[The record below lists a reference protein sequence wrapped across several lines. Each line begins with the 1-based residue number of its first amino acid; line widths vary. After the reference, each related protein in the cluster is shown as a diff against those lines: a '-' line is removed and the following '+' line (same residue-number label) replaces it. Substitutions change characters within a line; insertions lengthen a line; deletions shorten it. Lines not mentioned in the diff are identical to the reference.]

1 MRDEPAF
8 TSRFVGTSVRASV
21 ASFVCSGISAAVVL
35 LFCGTNAR
43 AQPAAPRP
51 IPNLAATVPRAA
63 TSLRAGSLPMGIR
76 LDGRLDEPVWATVD
90 SIDGLTEVEP
100 VVGRTP
106 IARTVIKVLADG
118 NRLLIGVRADDPEPG
133 GIVAFARERDA
144 SLANEDH
151 IKLVFDTFRDGRS
164 GYVFAVNAHG
174 ARYDALI
181 ADQGNSENA
190 NWDAVWDAHAVRT
203 ATGWS
208 AEFEIPVRSLQ
219 FGGGESSWGFN
230 VQRRIQRRLE
240 NDRWASPVRDFKI
253 TQMFRAGTLT
263 DLPPFAL
270 GIGLQVRPSVTAAS
284 GVPAPRADRVD
295 ARDMSLDVT
304 QTLGANALAS
314 LTVNTDF
321 AETEVDTRRTNLT
334 RFPIV
339 FPEKRTFFLQGA
351 DIFDFGLG
359 LGDDVRPFFSR
370 RIGLL
375 DGNEVPIRA
384 GIKVTGRGNGANL
397 GALALH
403 TGEIIAPANR
413 TDARPGTEN
422 TLGVLRYK
430 QNLFRES
437 NVGVLAAFGDPVGRA
452 SSWTTGT
459 DFTYQTSRFRGNKNF
474 GAGAW
479 LLETNRAGLSG
490 ETRAY
495 GARLEYP
502 NDIWNAYL
510 AYKRIG
516 DGFDPSLGF
525 VPRRAAQIVELQSN
539 FLPRP
544 KGRVAGLRVRQL
556 VHEFVPRVVTDL
568 NGRWESYRI
577 FMAPINWRLESGDR
591 FEFNYNPTGERLV
604 APFTI
609 APGVTI
615 PTGTYNWYRMR
626 FEGGLATKRKL
637 SGQLTWWTGPFY
649 TGRLNE
655 YILTSAWRPTPV
667 FNLEFNAT
675 RNVGRLRE
683 GAFTQTLV
691 GSRVKVNLSPNLQF
705 NSYAQYD
712 NQSDTFGA
720 NTRMRWTFSP
730 LGDLFVVYNHNL
742 RHDLDPATGLPIT
755 SPSALDPRVDGR
767 WGLASNQ
774 LLVKVQYAWR
784 Y

>member
-1 MRDEPAF
+1 LL
-8 TSRFVGTSVRASV
+8 V
-21 ASFVCSGISAAVVL
+21 AVPL
-35 LFCGTNAR
+35 R
-43 AQPAAPRP
+43 AQPANPRVAPSPAAVAPRVS
-51 IPNLAATVPRAA
+51 A
-63 TSLRAGSLPMGIR
+63 SLRAGALPPSLR
-76 LDGRLDEPVWATVD
+76 LDGRLDEAVWATVD

-106 IARTVIKVLADG
+106 LARTVVKVLADG
-118 NRLLIGVRADDPEPG
+118 DRLLIGVRADDPEPS

-203 ATGWS
+203 PSGWS

-219 FGGGESSWGFN
+219 FGGGQSTWGFN

-240 NDRWASPVRDFKI
+240 TDRWASPVRDFKI
-253 TQMFRAGTLT
+253 TQMFRAGALT
-263 DLPPFAL
+263 DLPPFVL
-270 GIGLQVRPSVTAAS
+270 GIGLQVRPSVTGAS
-284 GVPAPRADRVD
+284 GIPAPQANRVH

-304 QTLGANALAS
+304 QTLGANALAA

-334 RFPIV
+334 RFPVV

-384 GIKVTGRGNGANL
+384 GIKVTGRGNGANI

-403 TGEIIAPANR
+403 TGEIIAPVNR
-413 TDARPGTEN
+413 TATRPGTEN

-452 SSWTTGT
+452 DSWTAGT
-459 DFTYQTSRFRGNKNF
+459 DLTYQTSRFRGNKNL
-474 GAGAW
+474 GASAW
-479 LLETNRAGLSG
+479 LLQTHRADLAG

-495 GARLEYP
+495 GARIEYP
-502 NDIWNAYL
+502 NDIWNMYL
-510 AYKRIG
+510 AFKRIG

-525 VPRRAAQIVELQSN
+525 VPRRAAQIFELQSN

-544 KGRVAGLRVRQL
+544 TGRVAGLRVRQL

-568 NGRWESYRI
+568 QGRWESYRI

-615 PTGTYNWYRMR
+615 PTGTYQWYRMR

-655 YILTSAWRPTPV
+655 YILTSAWRPSPL
-667 FNLEFNAT
+667 FNLEVNTT

-683 GAFTQTLV
+683 GAFTQTLI

-712 NQSDTFGA
+712 NQSETFGA
-720 NTRMRWTFSP
+720 NTRVRWTFSP

-774 LLVKVQYAWR
+774 LLVKLQYAWR

>member
-1 MRDEPAF
+1 MPALS
-8 TSRFVGTSVRASV
+8 SRRFHPLRALC
-21 ASFVCSGISAAVVL
+21 CSAL
-35 LFCGTNAR
+35 LAGFWAPHSGV
-43 AQPAAPRP
+43 AQPAPATR
-51 IPNLAATVPRAA
+51 NLGADVMV
-63 TSLRAGSLPMGIR
+63 RAGRLTAPIR
-76 LDGRLDEPVWATVD
+76 LDGRLDEVVWATAD
-90 SIDGLTEVEP
+90 SIGGLTEIEP
-100 VVGRTP
+100 VMGRTP
-106 IARTVIKVLADG
+106 VARTVIKILADG
-118 NRLLIGVRADDPEPG
+118 DRLVIGVRADDPEREQ
-133 GIVAFARERDA
+133 IVAFARERDA
-144 SLANEDH
+144 SLTNEDH

-164 GYVFAVNAHG
+164 GYVFAVNPNG

-190 NWDAVWDAHAVRT
+190 NWDAVWDARAERT

-208 AEFEIPVRSLQ
+208 AEFDIPIRSLQ
-219 FGGGESSWGFN
+219 FGSGLSTWGFN

-240 NDRWASPVRDFKI
+240 QDRWASPVRDFKV
-253 TQMFRAGTLT
+253 TQMFRAGALT

-270 GIGLQVRPSVTAAS
+270 GIGLQLRPSVTVAS
-284 GVPAPRADRVD
+284 GIPTVGAARVD
-295 ARDMSLDVT
+295 ARDMSLDAT
-304 QTLGANALAS
+304 QTLGANTLAA

-359 LGDDVRPFFSR
+359 LGDDLRPFFSR

-375 DGNEVPIRA
+375 DGTEVPIRA
-384 GIKVTGRGNGANL
+384 GLKVTGRGNGANL
-397 GALALH
+397 GALALR
-403 TGEIIAPANR
+403 TGEVLAPEAR
-413 TDARPGTEN
+413 TTDRPGTAA

-437 NVGVLAAFGDPVGRA
+437 SVGVLAATGDPVGRTG
-452 SSWTTGT
+452 SWTAGT
-459 DFTYQTSRFRGNKNF
+459 DFTYKTSRFRGRRNL

-479 LLETNRAGLSG
+479 LLETQRTGLIG
-490 ETRAY
+490 DRLAY
-495 GARLEYP
+495 GAKVEYP
-502 NDIWNAYL
+502 NDIWSLAL

-525 VPRRAAQIVELQSN
+525 VPRRAAQIYEMQSN

-544 KGRVAGLRVRQL
+544 TGRVLGLRVRQL
-556 VHEFVPRVVTDL
+556 VHEFEPRVVTDL
-568 NGRWESYRI
+568 HGRWESYRL

-591 FEFNYNPTGERLV
+591 FEVNWNPTGERLV

-615 PTGTYNWYRMR
+615 PAGSYHWARTRLEAG
-626 FEGGLATKRKL
+626 FAPKRPL
-637 SGQLTWWTGPFY
+637 SGQITWWTGPFY
-649 TGRLNE
+649 SGRLNE
-655 YILTSAWRPTPV
+655 VILTSAWRPTPA
-667 FNLEFNAT
+667 FNVELNGT
-675 RNVGRLRE
+675 RVLGQLRE
-683 GAFTQTLV
+683 GRFTQTVV
-691 GSRVKVNLSPNLQF
+691 GSRIKVNLSPNLQF

-712 NQSDTFGA
+712 NQSDSFGA
-720 NTRMRWTFSP
+720 NTRIRWTFSP

-742 RHDLDPATGLPIT
+742 RHDIDPATGLPASGST
-755 SPSALDPRVDGR
+755 LLEPWMVRERR
-767 WGLASNQ
+767 WGFASNQ